1 MAIPIRIN
9 AEEVYRK
16 LKSSDAIFV
25 CAYDS
30 DEKYQ
35 IFRIEDSIPFS
46 QFKTML
52 PSIPK
57 TQEIIFYCA

>member
-1 MAIPIRIN
+1 MTLPIRIS
-9 AEEVYRK
+9 AEEVFRK

-30 DEKYQ
+30 DEKYELV
-35 IFRIEDSIPFS
+35 RIEDSISFS
-46 QFKTML
+46 QFKSML

-57 TQEIIFYCA
+57 TKEIIFYCA